1 MTKKCHWIERSQGPE
16 LIEPGRLCWIDLHG
30 TRGGRG
36 GYGKR
41 MFWSCYKIKTGRMTT
56 GSYAFKSSADVTAAK
71 EKICRRK

>member
-1 MTKKCHWIERSQGPE
+1 
-16 LIEPGRLCWIDLHG
+16 LHG